1 MRIVCSI
8 AAVVSIAIAAQGA
21 LAQTYIVQRVPSA
34 PPQGVQAIRLSKET
48 MAGQKIRLWSAV
60 LLNPDCTPSGTITSS
75 VIDSPRHGQ
84 LDIVDAPTFPNYL
97 PPNPRVACD
106 RKAVPG
112 KQVFYTPAAD
122 FHGRDRMVFQNATSD
137 GYVRRFT
144 VDVRVE

>member
-1 MRIVCSI
+1 MRAGHSI
-8 AAVVSIAIAAQGA
+8 ATVVSLVMAAQA
-21 LAQTYIVQRVPSA
+21 ATAQTYVVQRLPSA
-34 PPQGVQAIRLSKET
+34 PPKGFQAIKLSKEA

-60 LLNPDCTPSGTITSS
+60 LLNPDCTPSGTIMSR
-75 VIDSPRHGQ
+75 VIDSPQHGQ

-106 RKAVPG
+106 RTAVPG

-122 FHGRDRMVFQNATSD
+122 FHGRDHMVFQNATSD